1 MKKKLLCLLLCAV
14 MLVSVLTGC
23 AGEVDPTASADSSR
37 KTVTLTMWMICD
49 EPVSPETEATIEEA
63 FNTITEA
70 DYATHVDL
78 VFCTADEYEAKL
90 EQKFHYIES
99 NPGKSKPSQ
108 NPYITITNKTYRD
121 EEGMTR
127 LEYPKVWEY
136 QMDIVLIT
144 SRTMLDR
151 FISKGRVQDLTNSL
165 NTTNKI
171 IKKYVNN
178 ALLDNA
184 AINGKWYG
192 IPNNNI
198 IGSYTFMLVNKEMAT
213 KYGYEGEQFTSFGAG
228 TPAAELIEKIA
239 ENEDTAKIA
248 PMYGM
253 ADYPLVKYW
262 STYGSDAPSVLA
274 TMYANSSVQIGNA
287 ITAVNIFSDTS
298 YQAFMREMFHCK
310 ENGYFVNADQPQED
324 FGVAILEGDYSFY
337 STYGEDYYVVPL
349 TYPRLEDDNIFGSMF
364 AVSSYTTN
372 LDRSMEII
380 RALTCETGLRN
391 ILQYGVEG
399 THYEIRDDGTLKRLN
414 KNYMM
419 NINYTG
425 NTFKAYPEEGMPA
438 DFWQDVAKH
447 QNREALLSI
456 AFGTASYL
464 KDVDADAWEQMSV
477 VSKAYF
483 ERLNK
488 CETLAELE
496 SFFAVAAE
504 EVSTSDY
511 YAELNPILD
520 GKEYDMSALNG
531 ALQNWWNTVYG
542 GQA

>member
-1 MKKKLLCLLLCAV
+1 MKKLLCLLLCAV
-14 MLVSVLTGC
+14 MLISVLTGC
-23 AGEVDPTASADSSR
+23 SSEDDPAGSADSSR
-37 KTVTLTMWMICD
+37 KTVTLTMWVIC
-49 EPVSPETEATIEEA
+49 EEEVSKETEAQIEEA
-63 FNTITEA
+63 FNIITEA
-70 DYATHVDL
+70 DYTTHVDF
-78 VFCTADEYEAKL
+78 VFCTEAEYEAKL
-90 EQKFHYIES
+90 EQKFAHIEG

-108 NPYITITNKTYRD
+108 NPYITITNQTYRD

-127 LEYPKVWEY
+127 LKYPNVWEY
-136 QMDIVLIT
+136 QMDIVLVT
-144 SRTMLDR
+144 GRDMLDSY
-151 FISKGRVQDLTNSL
+151 IAKGRVQDLTSSL

-198 IGSYTFMLVNKEMAT
+198 IGNYTFMLVNKEMAA
-213 KYGYEGEQFTSFGAG
+213 KYAYEPEQFTSFGVG

-239 ENEDTAKIA
+239 KNEDTSKIA

-262 STYGSDAPSVLA
+262 SKYGSDAASVLA
-274 TMYANSSVQIGNA
+274 TIYANGTATIGNA
-287 ITAVNIFSDTS
+287 ITAVNIFSDAA
-298 YQAFMREMFHCK
+298 YQSFTREMFYCK
-310 ENGYFVNADQPQED
+310 ENGYFVNADQPQD
-324 FGVAILEGDYSFY
+324 TFGVAVLEGDYSFY
-337 STYGEDYYVVPL
+337 KTYGEEYHVIPL
-349 TYPRLEDDNIFGSMF
+349 TYPRLEDESVFGSMF

-380 RALTCETGLRN
+380 RALTCESQLRN
-391 ILQYGVEG
+391 ILQYGIEG
-399 THYEIRDDGTLKRLN
+399 THYEIRDDGSLKRLN
-414 KNYMM
+414 RNYMM

-425 NTFKAYPEEGMPA
+425 NTFKAYPEEGMPVN
-438 DFWQDVAKH
+438 FWQDVAKH

-464 KDVDADAWEQMSV
+464 TKVDAAAWEQMSS

-483 ERLNK
+483 DRLDK
-488 CETLAELE
+488 CETLAELD
-496 SFFAVAAE
+496 SFLKIASEEIAA
-504 EVSTSDY
+504 SGY

-520 GKEYDMSALNG
+520 GKDYDLTALNG
-531 ALQNWWNTVYG
+531 ALSNWWNTLYG
-542 GQA
+542 G